1 MKAEKFIA
9 SRLKTKGGMAITLI
23 AISFFV
29 IILAQSVSSG
39 FRKSIGQE
47 ISAIS
52 GDIQLS
58 PTYHNYLG
66 SDDPI
71 PDNPSYLSDIRDIKG
86 VVSIQPV
93 IYRAG
98 IAKKG
103 SVIRGVL
110 FKGTENTDSSLHAT
124 IPAGLASDL
133 SLSEGDVFTGYFPSE
148 KLKIRKFTVSAI
160 CEDML
165 GDTRNYIV
173 ELPISDLRR
182 LNGWDARQASAL
194 EITLD
199 EKYRTTAGL
208 KEKAAEAGTVIYTKS
223 TDEEEMMSAVS
234 SAESFAHIYNWLD
247 LIDLNLL
254 VILGLMILVA
264 GFNMISGLL
273 ILLFR
278 NISTIGTLKSLGMRD
293 KGIAGVFL
301 RVTAVIVGK
310 GMLAGN
316 AIAIVLCLI
325 QKSTHILKLNQANY
339 FVSYVPVEINP
350 TGIIACDAIAFAA
363 IMLLMLIPCMF
374 ISRIDPSETSKTE

>member
-39 FRKSIGQE
+39 FRETIGRK

-133 SLSEGDVFTGYFPSE
+133 NLSKGDVFTGYFPSE
-148 KLKIRKFTVSAI
+148 KLKVRKFTVSAI
-160 CEDML
+160 GEDML
-165 GDTRNYIV
+165 GDNRNFIV

-182 LNGWDARQASAL
+182 LNGWDAHQASAL

-208 KEKAAEAGTVIYTKS
+208 KEKAAEAGYIA
-223 TDEEEMMSAVS
+223 DLASAALAAATGYGENLTS
-234 SAESFAHIYNWLD
+234 GDNLEAAENPP
-247 LIDLNLL
+247 
-254 VILGLMILVA
+254 
-264 GFNMISGLL
+264 
-273 ILLFR
+273 
-278 NISTIGTLKSLGMRD
+278 
-293 KGIAGVFL
+293 
-301 RVTAVIVGK
+301 
-310 GMLAGN
+310 
-316 AIAIVLCLI
+316 
-325 QKSTHILKLNQANY
+325 NY
-339 FVSYVPVEINP
+339 GE
-350 TGIIACDAIAFAA
+350 
-363 IMLLMLIPCMF
+363 
-374 ISRIDPSETSKTE
+374 

>member
-39 FRKSIGQE
+39 FRETIGRK

-133 SLSEGDVFTGYFPSE
+133 NLSEGDVFTGYFPSE
-148 KLKIRKFTVSAI
+148 
-160 CEDML
+160 
-165 GDTRNYIV
+165 
-173 ELPISDLRR
+173 
-182 LNGWDARQASAL
+182 
-194 EITLD
+194 
-199 EKYRTTAGL
+199 
-208 KEKAAEAGTVIYTKS
+208 
-223 TDEEEMMSAVS
+223 
-234 SAESFAHIYNWLD
+234 
-247 LIDLNLL
+247 
-254 VILGLMILVA
+254 
-264 GFNMISGLL
+264 
-273 ILLFR
+273 
-278 NISTIGTLKSLGMRD
+278 
-293 KGIAGVFL
+293 
-301 RVTAVIVGK
+301 
-310 GMLAGN
+310 
-316 AIAIVLCLI
+316 
-325 QKSTHILKLNQANY
+325 
-339 FVSYVPVEINP
+339 
-350 TGIIACDAIAFAA
+350 
-363 IMLLMLIPCMF
+363 
-374 ISRIDPSETSKTE
+374 

>member
-39 FRKSIGQE
+39 FRKSIGRK

-110 FKGTENTDSSLHAT
+110 FKGRK
-124 IPAGLASDL
+124 IPIHHCMPPFPPGL
-133 SLSEGDVFTGYFPSE
+133 P
-148 KLKIRKFTVSAI
+148 
-160 CEDML
+160 
-165 GDTRNYIV
+165 
-173 ELPISDLRR
+173 
-182 LNGWDARQASAL
+182 
-194 EITLD
+194 
-199 EKYRTTAGL
+199 
-208 KEKAAEAGTVIYTKS
+208 
-223 TDEEEMMSAVS
+223 
-234 SAESFAHIYNWLD
+234 
-247 LIDLNLL
+247 
-254 VILGLMILVA
+254 
-264 GFNMISGLL
+264 
-273 ILLFR
+273 
-278 NISTIGTLKSLGMRD
+278 
-293 KGIAGVFL
+293 
-301 RVTAVIVGK
+301 
-310 GMLAGN
+310 
-316 AIAIVLCLI
+316 
-325 QKSTHILKLNQANY
+325 
-339 FVSYVPVEINP
+339 
-350 TGIIACDAIAFAA
+350 
-363 IMLLMLIPCMF
+363 
-374 ISRIDPSETSKTE
+374 RI